1 MTSTDLDATYLESR
15 AATFGALSDYGEI
28 ASFGIMSTPALAID
42 DMVTLAGRVP
52 SVAELVDLIRE
63 ANP

>member
-1 MTSTDLDATYLESR
+1 
-15 AATFGALSDYGEI
+15 
-28 ASFGIMSTPALAID
+28 MSTPALAID